1 MQDESHTEIWAV
13 VTAMLPQANTTNYRS
28 SNNKNISSAPCSL
41 WHHFPALH
49 WYLILFSTLFS
60 LAPLPGRPLK
70 QGPVCRSALSSHRPP
85 RYINAGRKN
94 PEGETSGTTN
104 NGVRAAISR
113 GGLNLMNNQIKDLK
127 LQTFGGKESEVA
139 LGCEKSHRSKR
150 LARGARGLVKG
161 RRMDG
166 RVLFVRIW
174 CNRLLY
180 SIVAVF
186 LISFQE
192 FDHQIHRG

>member
-1 MQDESHTEIWAV
+1 
-13 VTAMLPQANTTNYRS
+13 MLPQENTTNYRS
-28 SNNKNISSAPCSL
+28 NNNKNISSL

-60 LAPLPGRPLK
+60 LAPLPGSPLK
-70 QGPVCRSALSSHRPP
+70 QGPVYRSALSSHRPP

-104 NGVRAAISR
+104 NGVHAAISR
-113 GGLNLMNNQIKDLK
+113 GGLNLMNNQIKDFK
-127 LQTFGGKESEVA
+127 WQTFGGKESEVA
-139 LGCEKSHRSKR
+139 LGCVKSHRSKR

-161 RRMDG
+161 RRTG
-166 RVLFVRIW
+166 GCVLFVCIW

-180 SIVAVF
+180 SYWLYFSSVSRTLTIKYTQWLRGVIF
-186 LISFQE
+186 L
-192 FDHQIHRG
+192 